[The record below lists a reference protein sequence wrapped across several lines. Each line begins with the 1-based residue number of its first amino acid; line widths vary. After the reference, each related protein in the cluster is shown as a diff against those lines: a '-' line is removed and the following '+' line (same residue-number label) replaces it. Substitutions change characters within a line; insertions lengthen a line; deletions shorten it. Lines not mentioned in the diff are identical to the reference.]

1 MTSKFLNLC
10 KNQPPRKSP
19 PKTKYFI
26 LFISLIS
33 LSFLFL
39 SPSPAFSQISVS
51 LAWDSVPGVTGYRVY
66 YGLASRSY
74 SNSIATGAPNCTIT
88 GLSKRETYY
97 FAVTAVSGNL
107 ESDYSDEV
115 VSPPQLGIFR
125 RSVVPVAKTSTTR
138 TTASTRDLKRTSRL
152 AYWHFDSN
160 RNGRMDACNDDD
172 CLGPFGGNPEDIPVV
187 GNWAGNGK
195 RIGIFR
201 NGRWFFDHDNDG
213 TWDDCGLN
221 FCITNFIPFQLG
233 DVPVV
238 GDWTGNGIT
247 KIGIYREGEWFL
259 DLNGNGR
266 WDPGVDRRIADFG
279 GDPDDVPVVGDWT
292 GDGRTKVGVYRNGMW
307 YLDRTGNANWGYCGA
322 DVLCLGPFGGATSDI
337 PVAGDWNG
345 DGKSEI
351 GIFRLIPP
359 NGYWYLDVNGNGRWD
374 GPAADKTA
382 GPFGGNLRDV
392 PLVR

>member
-1 MTSKFLNLC
+1 
-10 KNQPPRKSP
+10 
-19 PKTKYFI
+19 
-26 LFISLIS
+26 
-33 LSFLFL
+33 
-39 SPSPAFSQISVS
+39 
-51 LAWDSVPGVTGYRVY
+51 
-66 YGLASRSY
+66 
-74 SNSIATGAPNCTIT
+74 
-88 GLSKRETYY
+88 
-97 FAVTAVSGNL
+97 
-107 ESDYSDEV
+107 
-115 VSPPQLGIFR
+115 
-125 RSVVPVAKTSTTR
+125 
-138 TTASTRDLKRTSRL
+138 
-152 AYWHFDSN
+152 
-160 RNGRMDACNDDD
+160 MDACNDDD

-266 WDPGVDRRIADFG
+266 WDPGVDRRIVDFG